1 MKSTLLFIARRL
13 SLSSDSKSGKSGV
26 VIGTAGVTLAIV
38 IMILA
43 IAVVSGFK
51 QEITGKLKGFNADV
65 TIHAQTQPDNPAFT
79 AGIRLSDSLAHII
92 SQTAPLT
99 SANLIIRQPAI
110 FKTDS
115 DFQGIILKG
124 LPSGKSWD
132 FVAANLTQG
141 QIPGSSPGSVNTV
154 VISSTTASQLGLK
167 PGDDVLTHFLD
178 DNSLRTRKLHI
189 TGIYDTHF
197 HDFDATLAFTP
208 LAMLQKLAKADSLT
222 GTAVELRLTDS
233 DVHAADAVAQALA
246 DRFISATVDRPA
258 NPMLYRTE
266 SIRESCAMYLN
277 WLDLLDT
284 NVVVIIVLMACV
296 SGFTLISSLFIII
309 LSRVGTIGLLKA
321 IGATNLQIRRT
332 FIYMAQ
338 RLVFRGMLLGNAIA
352 ITLIL
357 IQNRWHIL
365 HLDPDNYY
373 LSFVP
378 AQLSWIGI
386 LSVNIGVLIISAL
399 ILILPSHI
407 IAGISPAKSLRFE

>member
-1 MKSTLLFIARRL
+1 MKPTIFIARRL

-26 VIGTAGVTLAIV
+26 VIGTTGVTLAII

-79 AGIRLSDSLAHII
+79 AGIRLSDSLMRII
-92 SQTAPLT
+92 SQSAPNAT
-99 SANLIIRQPAI
+99 ANLVIRQPAI
-110 FKTDS
+110 FKTDT

-124 LPSGKSWD
+124 LPSGQSWD
-132 FVAANLTQG
+132 FVDANITEG
-141 QIPGSSPGSVNTV
+141 KIPGTSGESVNTV

-208 LAMLQKLAKADSLT
+208 IAMLQKLAKTDSIT
-222 GTAVELRLTDS
+222 GTAVEIRITDN
-233 DVHAADAVAQALA
+233 AADASSSVAQALT
-246 DRFISATVDRPA
+246 DRFINATVDRPS

-309 LSRVGTIGLLKA
+309 LSRVNTIGLLKA
-321 IGATNLQIRRT
+321 IGATNHQIRRT
-332 FIYMAQ
+332 FIYMAE
-338 RLVFRGMLLGNAIA
+338 RLVIRGMLLGNAIA
-352 ITLIL
+352 IILIL
-357 IQNRWHIL
+357 IQNRWHFL
-365 HLDPDNYY
+365 HLDPDSYY

-378 AQLSWIGI
+378 AQFSWIGI
-386 LSVNIGVLIISAL
+386 LSVNAGVLIISAL